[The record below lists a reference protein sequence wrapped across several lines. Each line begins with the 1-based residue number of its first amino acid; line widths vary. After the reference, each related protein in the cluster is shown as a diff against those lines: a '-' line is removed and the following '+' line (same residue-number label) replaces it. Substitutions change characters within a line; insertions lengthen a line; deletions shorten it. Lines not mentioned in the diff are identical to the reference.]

1 MEEKDLSGK
10 QKIEFAQA
18 RMPVLARAVE
28 DSLSHHSLGG
38 KKVAMTIHLEA
49 KTAVLASY
57 LKTLGAD
64 VYVAGSNTETT
75 QDDVAQA
82 LAEQGVNVFAKHGC
96 TQQEQEKFLRNL
108 VVHEPDFII
117 DDGGDLVALLDNYPE
132 FRAKV
137 LGGCEETTTGVT
149 RLKAREKEGSLHFP
163 MIAVNDSPMKKLF
176 DNCFGTGQSTM
187 DGILRTTNMKVC
199 GKNFVVAGYGHC
211 GKGIAMRARGLGAN
225 VIVTEV
231 NPVKAY
237 QAMQEGYRV
246 MPMMQACLI
255 GDFFVTATGDINVID
270 NRHFGSLK
278 DGAILCNAGHFDV
291 EVHMDQL
298 RRYASS
304 HREVRKNIEEF
315 VLPSKKKIFVLAQGK
330 LVNLA
335 AADGHP
341 IEIMDLSFSL
351 QFLSVLY
358 LATSYGKM
366 EKKLY
371 PVPPQVDRY
380 VAKAALSA
388 DGVKI
393 DTLTSEQEKY
403 LQSM

>member
-1 MEEKDLSGK
+1 MEKNALSGK

-18 RMPVLARAVE
+18 GMPVLSRAAE
-28 DSLSHHSLGG
+28 DSLSSRSLNG
-38 KKVAMTIHLEA
+38 KKIAMTIHLEA

-57 LKTLGAD
+57 LKTLGAE
-64 VYVAGSNTETT
+64 VFIAGSNTETT

-82 LAEQGVNVFAKHGC
+82 LAEKGVKVFAKHGC
-96 TQQEQEKFLRNL
+96 TQQEQENFLKSLIIN
-108 VVHEPDFII
+108 EPNFII
-117 DDGGDLVALLDNYPE
+117 DDGGDLVALLDSYPE
-132 FRAKV
+132 IRAKI

-149 RLKAREKEGSLHFP
+149 RLKAREKEGRLHFP

-187 DGILRTTNMKVC
+187 DGILRTTNKKVC

-231 NPVKAY
+231 DPVKAY

-270 NRHFGSLK
+270 NRHFGALK

-291 EVHMDQL
+291 EVQMDQL
-298 RRYASS
+298 RRYASNY
-304 HREVRKNIEEF
+304 REVRKNIEEF
-315 VLPSKKKIFVLAQGK
+315 VLPSKKKILVLAQGK

-351 QFLSVLY
+351 QLLSVLY
-358 LATSYGKM
+358 LSANYGKM

-371 PVPPQVDRY
+371 SVPPKIDKY
-380 VAKAALSA
+380 VAQAALAA

-393 DTLTSEQEKY
+393 DTLTPEQEKY
-403 LQSM
+403 LKSM

>member
-1 MEEKDLSGK
+1 MEKNALSGE
-10 QKIEFAQA
+10 QKIDFAQA
-18 RMPVLARAVE
+18 GMPVLGRAVE
-28 DSLSHHSLGG
+28 DNLSGHSLSG
-38 KKVAMTIHLEA
+38 KRIAITIHLEA

-64 VYVAGSNTETT
+64 VFIAGSNTETT

-82 LAEQGVNVFAKHGC
+82 LAEKGVKVFAKHGC
-96 TQQEQEKFLRNL
+96 TQQEQENFLRSLIIN
-108 VVHEPDFII
+108 EPNFII
-117 DDGGDLVALLDNYPE
+117 DDGGDLVALLDEYPE
-132 FRAKV
+132 IRAKV

-149 RLKAREKEGSLHFP
+149 RLKAREKEGRLYFP
-163 MIAVNDSPMKKLF
+163 MIAVNHSPMKRLF

-341 IEIMDLSFSL
+341 IEIMDLSFAL
-351 QFLSVLY
+351 QLLSVLH
-358 LATSYGKM
+358 LATNYGRM

-371 PVPPQVDRY
+371 SVPPTIDEY
-380 VAKAALSA
+380 VAQAALAA

-393 DTLTSEQEKY
+393 DTLTPEQKKY